1 MSAQSLLIQNLLR
14 ILTPEEIG
22 DIATKHNGGRF
33 LSLND
38 LVNERID
45 KKIYRDFSTQD
56 YMEEFHEKSKGA
68 KILPFKKSGEES
80 TDGASEK
87 NFTDQDG
94 AEGVAHQSLTEAGE
108 AHLSRRN
115 ANSEDPPAQ
124 NEIHDDGENM
134 SSFILIEKARLK
146 RSQKMLKQREIIDLY
161 QKNSNV
167 DVEQIRGS
175 NTNLEQS
182 SEAGVLVNKKQY

>member
-1 MSAQSLLIQNLLR
+1 MSAQSILIQNLLR

-22 DIATKHNGGRF
+22 DIATKHNGGKF

-68 KILPFKKSGEES
+68 KILPFKKNGDAEES
-80 TDGASEK
+80 SASEA
-87 NFTDQDG
+87 TDPT
-94 AEGVAHQSLTEAGE
+94 EEIAHQSLTGMGE
-108 AHLSRRN
+108 AQLAQAGASKE
-115 ANSEDPPAQ
+115 SLEDSA
-124 NEIHDDGENM
+124 HADGENM

-175 NTNLEQS
+175 NNNLEQS

>member
-1 MSAQSLLIQNLLR
+1 MAMSAQSILIQNLLR

-22 DIATKHNGGRF
+22 DIATKHNGGKF

-68 KILPFKKSGEES
+68 KILPFKKNNEDGSDPSSEAEKES
-80 TDGASEK
+80 QES
-87 NFTDQDG
+87 
-94 AEGVAHQSLTEAGE
+94 AHQSLTGMGE
-108 AHLSRRN
+108 EHLAHSKIT
-115 ANSEDPPAQ
+115 SS
-124 NEIHDDGENM
+124 NEVINDAAHADGENM